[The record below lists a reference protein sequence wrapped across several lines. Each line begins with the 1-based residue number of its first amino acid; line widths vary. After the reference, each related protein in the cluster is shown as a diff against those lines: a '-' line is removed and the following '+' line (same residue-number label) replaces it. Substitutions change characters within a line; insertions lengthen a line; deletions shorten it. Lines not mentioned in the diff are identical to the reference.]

1 MNGWGWAASRDL
13 KASELRRKVIL
24 AGLRAHVSC
33 QVSRNAYHVELQQSS
48 CLLAAPSTEPDSS
61 RVFCV
66 FLCCPWAGAGM
77 VGSSP
82 GIFSFSAAREYRD
95 CLGG

>member
-1 MNGWGWAASRDL
+1 MDGAGLLLGISRPQSCAGKSYWL
-13 KASELRRKVIL
+13 GSEL
-24 AGLRAHVSC
+24 HVSC
-33 QVSRNAYHVELQQSS
+33 QVSRNACHVELQQSF

-66 FLCCPWAGAGM
+66 LLCCPRAGAGM